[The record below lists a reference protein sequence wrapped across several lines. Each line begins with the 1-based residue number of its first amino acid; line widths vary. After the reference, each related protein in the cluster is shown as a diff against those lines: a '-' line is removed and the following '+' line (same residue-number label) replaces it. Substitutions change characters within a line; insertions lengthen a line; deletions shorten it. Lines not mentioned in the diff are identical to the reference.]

1 MRRGVKIAI
10 DKIESSPAYEE
21 RRSRWI
27 DQMDGDLRKFVAKAG
42 MVRVLVRKRGDRYV
56 VVVGHHLLKA
66 ARECGL
72 KEAYAHVIDGE
83 AGRGRQGLR
92 QNFLLFQSGVE
103 EILSPISVGGSGQP
117 HIGKISGRQSR
128 SLKGCR

>member
-1 MRRGVKIAI
+1 MRRDAKIAL
-10 DKIESSPAYEE
+10 DKIENSPAYEE

-27 DQMDGDLRKFVAKAG
+27 DQMDGDLRRFVAKAG
-42 MVRVLVRKRGDRYV
+42 IVRLVVRKRGDRYV

-83 AGRGRQGLR
+83 ARRGRQSFR
-92 QNFLLFQSGVE
+92 DDFHLFRSGVE
-103 EILSPISVGGSGQP
+103 EILWR
-117 HIGKISGRQSR
+117 GRTR
-128 SLKGCR
+128 AA